1 MDESLQ
7 NSKLIDVASGTGD
20 IAKLFSQKTKNLSTI
35 TCIEPN
41 DKMFQE
47 GKEILKDFNNIN
59 WIKGKPSLYLLKI
72 MFMTFTQLVMEL
84 EM

>member
-1 MDESLQ
+1 
-7 NSKLIDVASGTGD
+7 
-20 IAKLFSQKTKNLSTI
+20 
-35 TCIEPN
+35 
-41 DKMFQE
+41 MFQE

-72 MFMTFTQLVMEL
+72 MFMIFTQLVMEL